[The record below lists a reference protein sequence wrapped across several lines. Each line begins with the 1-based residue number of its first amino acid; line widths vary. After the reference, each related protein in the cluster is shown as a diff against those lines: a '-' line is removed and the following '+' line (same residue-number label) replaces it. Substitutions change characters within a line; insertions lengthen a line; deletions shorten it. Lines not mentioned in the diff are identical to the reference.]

1 MYAIKVI
8 RPVDRE
14 EKNITKISFVSD
26 NVLNLAVP
34 KSFCSDTSS
43 LGQAI
48 RKIRGGSS
56 LLKAIAEAIRV
67 QSGVLAHVRELA
79 TQSASGITDNIERKT
94 IGSHF
99 SGLQKELSGN
109 QDFLIKS
116 VKTLNVTMEN
126 LSAADSTIR
135 EKDFTEKVAI
145 LTKSQLHST
154 APIVKKK

>member
-1 MYAIKVI
+1 LNAIKVI
-8 RPVDRE
+8 RPVNRE

-26 NVLNLAVP
+26 GFLNLVVP

-48 RKIRGGSS
+48 QKIRGGPP
-56 LLKAIAEAIRV
+56 LLKAIAKAIRV
-67 QSGVLAHVRELA
+67 QSGVLARMRDLA
-79 TQSASGITDNIERKT
+79 IQSASETTNKIEQKA
-94 IGSHF
+94 ISSHF
-99 SGLQKELSGN
+99 LGLQKELSGS

-135 EKDFTEKVAI
+135 EKDFTKKVAM
-145 LTKSQLHST
+145 LTKNQFFST
-154 APIVKKK
+154 APIVKKE